1 MPKALGPDER
11 KIPHTVQLSPRQ
23 SRYAL
28 DKARWM
34 QISLPDYIRRLIDR
48 EIEREERQHPAE
60 RADFRA

>member
-1 MPKALGPDER
+1 MPKALGPDAR

-28 DKARWM
+28 SKARWM

-48 EIEREERQHPAE
+48 EIELDERQRPIE
-60 RADFRA
+60 RVDFRA